1 MELQNEKQHNTV
13 SDSAYGGCKY
23 RLSYDA
29 EENKRVPSDSTQPKL
44 SRPIRLFTWLVFAL
58 IFIVIGAFILS
69 YYNSEVKKIFGH
81 SDKHT
86 SERASQEY
94 SNVNVITD

>member
-1 MELQNEKQHNTV
+1 MELQNEKQHNTAC
-13 SDSAYGGCKY
+13 DSAYGGGKY

-29 EENKRVPSDSTQPKL
+29 KENKRVSSDNTTPNL

-58 IFIVIGAFILS
+58 VFIVIGAFILS

-81 SDKHT
+81 SDKDT
-86 SERASQEY
+86 PERISQEY
-94 SNVNVITD
+94 SNVNVVTD